1 MLINSKRWSLGL
13 ATWTMIF
20 SGVSMTYAQ
29 ELTIGSKAPKLDIE
43 HWVSNGHDKFKPITE
58 FETGKVY
65 VVEFWATWCGPCI
78 TSMPHLAATQEKYLE
93 KGVQLI
99 SVSDED
105 LETVEGFLKKP
116 VKGAEKDDTENTYGK
131 LTSAY
136 CLTTDPDKS
145 VNTDYM
151 EAAGQG
157 GIPTCFIVGKSGQI
171 EWIGHPMSMDDPL
184 AKVVEDEW
192 DRDAYLKQFRKEQ
205 QRDLLFAKVGR
216 PMRSGNIKAALK
228 VLAQAREE
236 AAGDEDTIAVIEDL
250 EFRVN
255 VTSAMRKLQG
265 GDVDEALAEID
276 AISKTA
282 KSEQKQMLL
291 IAKCKALIDIVVKS
305 GERDS
310 QAAKTLSEI
319 AGSKETDANT
329 LNELAWSVYEAASEN
344 DKFSKPLIAAATVAA
359 ETAVAKEPDSG
370 PILDTLAH
378 LAHLA
383 GNLDRAIEL
392 QTKAIKTAPDELKED
407 MQVFL
412 DKLKEEKASALKGK

>member
-1 MLINSKRWSLGL
+1 M
-13 ATWTMIF
+13 
-20 SGVSMTYAQ
+20 
-29 ELTIGSKAPKLDIE
+29 
-43 HWVSNGHDKFKPITE
+43 
-58 FETGKVY
+58 
-65 VVEFWATWCGPCI
+65 
-78 TSMPHLAATQEKYLE
+78 
-93 KGVQLI
+93 QLI

-105 LETVEGFLKKP
+105 LETVQGFLKKP

-145 VNTDYM
+145 VNADYM
-151 EAAGQG
+151 EAAGQN

-184 AKVVEDEW
+184 EKVVEGKW
-192 DRDAYLKQFRKEQ
+192 DRDAYLKEFRKEQ
-205 QRDLLFAKVGR
+205 QRELLFAKVSR

-236 AAGDEDTIAVIEDL
+236 AAGDEGTIAVIEDL

-255 VTSAMRKLQG
+255 VSSSMNKLQG
-265 GDVDEALAEID
+265 GDIDEAIAEID

-282 KSEQKQMLL
+282 KPEQKQMLL
-291 IAKCKALIDIVVKS
+291 IAKCKALIGIVVKS

-310 QAAKTLSEI
+310 QAAKTLSEVTL
-319 AGSKETDANT
+319 SKETDANI
-329 LNELAWSVYEAASEN
+329 LNELAWSVYEAASED

-359 ETAVAKEPDSG
+359 EKAVAKEPDNG

-378 LAHLA
+378 LTYLA

-392 QTKAIKTAPDELKED
+392 QTKAIKTAPDQLKED
-407 MQVFL
+407 MQTFL
-412 DKLKEEKASALKGK
+412 DELKKEKAIALKGK

>member
-1 MLINSKRWSLGL
+1 
-13 ATWTMIF
+13 MIF
-20 SGVSMTYAQ
+20 SCVTMTNAQ

-43 HWVSNGHDKFKPITE
+43 HWVSNGHDKFKPVTE
-58 FETGKVY
+58 FQTGKVY
-65 VVEFWATWCGPCI
+65 VVEFWATWCGPCVM
-78 TSMPHLAATQEKYLE
+78 SMPHLAATQEKYLE

-145 VNTDYM
+145 VNADYM
-151 EAAGQG
+151 EAAGQN

-184 AKVVEDEW
+184 EKVVEGKW
-192 DRDAYLKQFRKEQ
+192 DRDAYLKEFRKEQ
-205 QRDLLFAKVGR
+205 KRELLFAKVSR
-216 PMRSGNIKAALK
+216 PMRSGNLQAALK

-236 AAGDEDTIAVIEDL
+236 ADGDADTIAVIEDL

-255 VTSAMRKLQG
+255 ASSAMNKLQG
-265 GDVDEALAEID
+265 GDIDDALAEID

-282 KSEQKQMLL
+282 KPEQKQMLL
-291 IAKCKALIDIVVKS
+291 IASCKALVGIVVKS

-310 QAAKTLSEI
+310 QAAKTLSDITE
-319 AGSKETDANT
+319 SKETDAST

-344 DKFSKPLIAAATVAA
+344 DQFSKPLIAAATVAA
-359 ETAVAKEPDSG
+359 EKAVAKEPDNG

-378 LAHLA
+378 LTYLA

-392 QTKAIKTAPDELKED
+392 QTKAIKSAPDQLKED
-407 MQVFL
+407 MQAFL
-412 DKLKEEKASALKGK
+412 DELKKEKASALIKK

>member
-1 MLINSKRWSLGL
+1 
-13 ATWTMIF
+13 MIF
-20 SGVSMTYAQ
+20 SCVTMTNAQ

-43 HWVSNGHDKFKPITE
+43 HWVSNGHDKFKPVTE
-58 FETGKVY
+58 FQTGKVY
-65 VVEFWATWCGPCI
+65 VVEFWATWCGPCVM
-78 TSMPHLAATQEKYLE
+78 SMPHLAATQEKYLE

-145 VNTDYM
+145 VNADYM
-151 EAAGQG
+151 EAAGQN

-184 AKVVEDEW
+184 EKVVEGKW
-192 DRDAYLKQFRKEQ
+192 DRDAYLKEFRKEQ
-205 QRDLLFAKVGR
+205 KRELLFAKVSR
-216 PMRSGNIKAALK
+216 PMRSGNLQAALK

-236 AAGDEDTIAVIEDL
+236 ADGDADTIAVIEDL

-255 VTSAMRKLQG
+255 ASSAMNKLQG
-265 GDVDEALAEID
+265 GDVDDALAEID

-282 KSEQKQMLL
+282 KPEQKQMLL
-291 IAKCKALIDIVVKS
+291 IASCKTLVGIVVKS

-310 QAAKTLSEI
+310 QAAKTLSDITE
-319 AGSKETDANT
+319 SKETDAST

-344 DKFSKPLIAAATVAA
+344 DQFSKPLIAAATVAA
-359 ETAVAKEPDSG
+359 EKAVAKEPDNG

-378 LAHLA
+378 LTYLA

-392 QTKAIKTAPDELKED
+392 QTKAIKSAPDQLKED
-407 MQVFL
+407 MQAFL
-412 DKLKEEKASALKGK
+412 DELKKEKASALIKK

>member
-1 MLINSKRWSLGL
+1 MLKNSKLWSLGL
-13 ATWTMIF
+13 ATWAMIF
-20 SGVSMTYAQ
+20 NGDTMTNAQ

-43 HWVSNGHDKFKPITE
+43 HWVSNGHDKFKPVTE

-65 VVEFWATWCGPCI
+65 IVEFWATWCGPCVM
-78 TSMPHLAATQEKYLE
+78 SMPHLAATQEKYLE

-116 VKGAEKDDTENTYGK
+116 VKGAENDDTENTYGK

-151 EAAGQG
+151 EAAGQN

-184 AKVVEDEW
+184 EKVVEGKW
-192 DRDAYLKQFRKEQ
+192 DRDAYLKQYRKEQ
-205 QRDLLFAKVGR
+205 QRELLFAKVSR

-236 AAGDEDTIAVIEDL
+236 AAGDAETIAVIDDL

-255 VTSAMRKLQG
+255 ASSAMNKLQG
-265 GDVDEALAEID
+265 GDVDDALAEID

-282 KSEQKQMLL
+282 KPEQKKMLL
-291 IAKCKALIDIVVKS
+291 IAKFKALVGIVVKS

-319 AGSKETDANT
+319 AGRKETEAST
-329 LNELAWSVYEAASEN
+329 LNELAWIVYEAANEN
-344 DKFSKPLIAAATVAA
+344 DKFSKPLIAAATAAA
-359 ETAVAKEPDSG
+359 EEAVVKEPDNG

-378 LAHLA
+378 FAHLA

-412 DKLKEEKASALKGK
+412 DKLKEEKASGPKEK

>member
-1 MLINSKRWSLGL
+1 MLKNSKQWSLGL

-20 SGVSMTYAQ
+20 SCVTMTNAQ

-43 HWVSNGHDKFKPITE
+43 HWVSNGHDKFKPVTE
-58 FETGKVY
+58 FQTGKVY
-65 VVEFWATWCGPCI
+65 VVEFWATWCGPCVM
-78 TSMPHLAATQEKYLE
+78 SMPHLAATQEKYLE

-116 VKGAEKDDTENTYGK
+116 VKRAEKDDTENTYGK

-145 VNTDYM
+145 VNADYM
-151 EAAGQG
+151 EAAGQN

-184 AKVVEDEW
+184 EKVVEGKW
-192 DRDAYLKQFRKEQ
+192 DRDAYLKEFRKEQ
-205 QRDLLFAKVGR
+205 KRELLFAKVSR
-216 PMRSGNIKAALK
+216 PMRSGNLQAALK

-236 AAGDEDTIAVIEDL
+236 ADGDADTIAVIEDL

-255 VTSAMRKLQG
+255 ASSAMNKLQG
-265 GDVDEALAEID
+265 GDIDDALAEID

-282 KSEQKQMLL
+282 KPEQKQMLL
-291 IAKCKALIDIVVKS
+291 IASCKALVGIVVKS

-310 QAAKTLSEI
+310 QAAKTLSDITE
-319 AGSKETDANT
+319 SKETDAST

-344 DKFSKPLIAAATVAA
+344 DQFSKPLIAAATVAA
-359 ETAVAKEPDSG
+359 EKAVAKEPDNG

-378 LAHLA
+378 LTYLA

-392 QTKAIKTAPDELKED
+392 QTKAIKSAPDQLKED
-407 MQVFL
+407 MQAFL
-412 DKLKEEKASALKGK
+412 DELKKEKASALIKK